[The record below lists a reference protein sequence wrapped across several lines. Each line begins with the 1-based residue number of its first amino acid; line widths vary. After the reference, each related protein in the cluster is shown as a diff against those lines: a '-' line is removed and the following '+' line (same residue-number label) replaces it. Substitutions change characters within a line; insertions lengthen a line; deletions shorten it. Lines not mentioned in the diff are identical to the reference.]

1 MELRVFYG
9 PHEPVDDRIF
19 LAGGCV
25 SHLVRGGRIATGR
38 RDYSCDENQAA
49 FFQATQAT
57 LRLHCTP
64 SYV

>member
-9 PHEPVDDRIF
+9 PQEPVNDRIF

-38 RDYSCDENQAA
+38 RDCSYDENQAA